1 MPVDMEFN
9 SGITILG
16 PKHVTADGD
25 TLRWISRYI
34 ISFFPT
40 VARAIINTTVG
51 RSPSN
56 VGKEKPKVNACCL
69 GFFGLLPLFLHLRLT
84 PVEWQGETEGT
95 KVTKGRTSKQLFLF
109 FSSFP
114 LFYQLIKK
122 KEEKGKEDSSLA
134 RHLGVSSFLPHI
146 RSVRWYGCIRWM
158 KGNSSSR
165 SKL

>member
-1 MPVDMEFN
+1 MHEKKSNLETPSGIYFTAVTIMEF
-9 SGITILG
+9 

-69 GFFGLLPLFLHLRLT
+69 GSTGLFLHLRLT

-95 KVTKGRTSKQLFLF
+95 QGRT
-109 FSSFP
+109 
-114 LFYQLIKK
+114 I
-122 KEEKGKEDSSLA
+122 G
-134 RHLGVSSFLPHI
+134 
-146 RSVRWYGCIRWM
+146 
-158 KGNSSSR
+158 GNA
-165 SKL
+165 K

>member
-1 MPVDMEFN
+1 MEMPVDMEFN

-69 GFFGLLPLFLHLRLT
+69 GSTGLFLHLRLT

-95 KVTKGRTSKQLFLF
+95 QGRT
-109 FSSFP
+109 
-114 LFYQLIKK
+114 I
-122 KEEKGKEDSSLA
+122 G
-134 RHLGVSSFLPHI
+134 
-146 RSVRWYGCIRWM
+146 
-158 KGNSSSR
+158 GNA
-165 SKL
+165 K